1 MKPRVL
7 RSLHLVLIMFLAMA
21 AGAAAQSAAPGPR
34 ITPEASPSSASPEA
48 PTEQAGGW
56 TIGDR
61 QDVEVDGQPVAISPD
76 AKWIAGIG
84 PDENFCVW
92 DVAALDATCDGSELA
107 IQPETIVWAPDSSAV
122 AFSLEAAK
130 YFVDSDIYVFDV
142 EKGELADL
150 TDDGENG
157 AVGFDMGPGDGPVS
171 LDIYPAWSPDSSQ
184 LLFSRTNWNA
194 ENRATTLMTIDRDGG
209 EPELLFTLAPPEPLI
224 IYSPMYWLGDDSIV
238 FSVWHADQDN
248 GQNGIWMRSPSGTLT
263 KVLAGDSTAEVPMP
277 RITSITEDGR
287 IATVFSAILQAQ
299 YGAEGPS
306 KVYFFVDL
314 QTGDVIDVPA
324 PEGQNGTDTRTVDTR
339 VVSLPARVSADEKQ
353 IVFAVR
359 QGNGQQL
366 VIADADTGGA
376 TLLPFDETFA
386 PVAYLQGLELAAGD
400 ILFIPTNGSG
410 AGTATILTLEPPA
423 AASTPL
429 PPCSCTPPKG
439 A

>member
-1 MKPRVL
+1 MKHRVL
-7 RSLHLVLIMFLAMA
+7 RSLNLALIVVLALAA
-21 AGAAAQSAAPGPR
+21 SAAAQSSAPGPR
-34 ITPEASPSSASPEA
+34 ITPEASPSSVSPEVA
-48 PTEQAGGW
+48 AEQVGGW
-56 TIGDR
+56 TIADR
-61 QDVEVDGQPVAISPD
+61 QDIKVDGQPVAISPD

-84 PDENFCVW
+84 PDKNFCVW
-92 DVAALDATCDGSELA
+92 DVAALDATCDDSELA

-142 EKGELADL
+142 ETGELADL

-157 AVGFDMGPGDGPVS
+157 AVGFDMDPGAGPVF

-194 ENRATTLMTIDRDGG
+194 EKRATTLMTIDRDGG

-238 FSVWHADQDN
+238 FSVWHADPDN
-248 GQNGIWMRSPSGTLT
+248 GQNGIWMRSPSGKMT

-277 RITSITEDGR
+277 RITSVTGNGR

-299 YGAEGPS
+299 YGSQGTS
-306 KVYFFVDL
+306 KIYFFLDL
-314 QTGDVIDVPA
+314 QTGDVFDVPPTA
-324 PEGQNGTDTRTVDTR
+324 GQDVTDTRTVDTP
-339 VVSLPARVSADEKQ
+339 VVSLPARLSADDKQ
-353 IVFAVR
+353 VVYSVR

-366 VIADADTGGA
+366 VIADAATGDA
-376 TLLPFDETFA
+376 TFLPFDETFA
-386 PVAYLQGLELAAGD
+386 PVAYFQGLQLAAGNA
-400 ILFIPTNGSG
+400 LFMPTNGSG

-423 AASTPL
+423 AAPTPP